1 MQAPRLTL
9 YFDGNCPFCVAEMRR
24 LRSWDHAGRLGFVD
38 IAQEDFDAAT
48 RGVDLAE
55 LNRELYSWTDTGVC
69 LTGIDSMIAAYTL
82 VGRGWIV
89 LPLRIVVTRQL
100 CKLLYRLFA
109 RNRRR
114 ISRWLGY
121 TSAPVCDGT
130 SCRLDTNP
138 FFK

>member
-48 RGVDLAE
+48 CGVDLAE
-55 LNRELYSWTDTGVC
+55 LNRELYSWTDTGAC
-69 LTGIDSMIAAYTL
+69 LIGIDSMIAAYTL

-121 TSAPVCDGT
+121 TSATVCDGT